1 MYNLFNRT
9 NETVVRQV
17 YTGDVSAPA
26 TISLVFK
33 YYLKP
38 LSNEQ
43 AVVDDRFQKDY
54 RLTCNYNVD
63 LQEWDILTID
73 WKKYSVKWV
82 SSTMWQTLKY
92 KKAILTEKQ
101 WS

>member
-1 MYNLFNRT
+1 MSNLYNRT
-9 NETVVRQV
+9 NTTVERQT
-17 YTGDVSAPA
+17 YSWNVSSYS

-33 YYLKP
+33 YYVKP

-43 AVVDDRFQKDY
+43 KVFDDKFQKDY
-54 RLTCNYNVD
+54 RLTCNYDVD

-73 WKKYSVKWV
+73 SKKYSVKWV

-92 KKAILTEKQ
+92 KKVILTEKQ
-101 WS
+101 W